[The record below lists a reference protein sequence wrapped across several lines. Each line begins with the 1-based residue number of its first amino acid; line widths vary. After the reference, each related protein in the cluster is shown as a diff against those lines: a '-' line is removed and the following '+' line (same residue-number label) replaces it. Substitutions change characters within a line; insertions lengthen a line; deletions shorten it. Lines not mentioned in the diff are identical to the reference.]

1 MEVIKTD
8 LKKYLGET
16 ITILMNDGSHKR
28 IKVLAVKSLGN
39 TQTIA
44 GPDDEGETIKIKSVD
59 MAMVYPINGVL

>member
-1 MEVIKTD
+1 MEIIKTD

-28 IKVLAVKSLGN
+28 IKVMAVKSLGN

-44 GPDDEGETIKIKSVD
+44 GPNDEGQTIKIKSTD
-59 MAMVYPINGVL
+59 MAMIYPLNGVM